1 MTYPNNLQ
9 FSNDPSWM
17 YQQLPGMSQPNLN
30 MQAQIPTAINP
41 WQQDLGAAVQN
52 NAYKSLGLDSSGFY
66 QAGVNPQTGGIGNWM
81 ANNGNLINAGVGLLT
96 GGFGA
101 FNGMKQNS
109 LLERNLN
116 MQSSQFRE
124 QMDLSKQTMN
134 RNLEDRQRAR
144 VASNPVAYEP
154 VSEYM
159 KKYGAK

>member
-1 MTYPNNLQ
+1 MTYPNNFQLSGNPSYMLGQ
-9 FSNDPSWM
+9 TPGLGAPNISNAYTGPDLNFGGNYSG
-17 YQQLPGMSQPNLN
+17 LGLNPNFQSVAGATGLDLSGL
-30 MQAQIPTAINP
+30 PTA
-41 WQQDLGAAVQN
+41 
-52 NAYKSLGLDSSGFY
+52 SGNGF
-66 QAGVNPQTGGIGNWM
+66 GNWL
-81 ANNGNLINAGVGLLT
+81 ANNSSLVNAGVGLFT

-109 LLERNLN
+109 LLEKNMN
-116 MQSSQFRE
+116 MQASQFRE

-134 RNLEDRQRAR
+134 RNMEDRQRAR